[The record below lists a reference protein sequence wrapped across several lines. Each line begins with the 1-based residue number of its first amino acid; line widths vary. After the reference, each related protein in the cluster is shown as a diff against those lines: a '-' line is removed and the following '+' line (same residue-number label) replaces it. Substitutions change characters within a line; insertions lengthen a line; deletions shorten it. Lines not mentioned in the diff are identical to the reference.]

1 MEKQADGE
9 LAAKEDAKE
18 DANATRRAATPNSSA
33 ESITKSGS
41 ELTDWTFR
49 KLMSCSRRIL
59 DHHASGLRDL
69 YGEAIPRAQYP
80 EYYNEIVKDT
90 IAIND
95 ILQKCRAK
103 IYTALQEFRDD
114 WQLLFPNARTFNGLG
129 FLD

>member
-49 KLMSCSRRIL
+49 KLMSCTKSVIALEGSLTTMRRVCEIFMEKPFPEHNILNTIMKSSRSSSR
-59 DHHASGLRDL
+59 
-69 YGEAIPRAQYP
+69 
-80 EYYNEIVKDT
+80 
-90 IAIND
+90 
-95 ILQKCRAK
+95 
-103 IYTALQEFRDD
+103 
-114 WQLLFPNARTFNGLG
+114 
-129 FLD
+129 